1 MADGQ
6 EKRFVC
12 ITGDKGGT
20 GKSTFAR
27 ALLDVY
33 RHRGIPCLA
42 YDSDRR
48 NSQLYR
54 HYKDIASSVTQVDI
68 STRGGADA
76 LINDIESTDAQVA
89 LLDLPAGA
97 EESFEK
103 FDSEIELITTAAN
116 LGYRMT
122 VVSVISRVRASVEA
136 LESLI
141 NYCDRNV
148 DYVVVKNL
156 FFGEPNKFRRYDES
170 ETRRKVQERGGIEIN
185 MPDIFDDTFDL
196 IDEHSLTFRDAT
208 NNKLL
213 NLAHRMRVSVWL
225 KKLESELNKAEWQL
239 GLTRRHW

>member
-6 EKRFVC
+6 NKRFVC
-12 ITGDKGGT
+12 VTGDKGGT

-33 RHRGIPCLA
+33 RQRGIPCLA

-48 NSQLYR
+48 NSQLHR
-54 HYKDIASSVTQVDI
+54 HYKDIASGVIQVDI
-68 STRGGADA
+68 SARGGADA
-76 LINDIESTDAQVA
+76 LINDIESTDAQVV

-103 FDSEIELITTAAN
+103 FDSETELIATVAN

-122 VVSVISRVRASVEA
+122 TVSVISRVRASVEA
-136 LESLI
+136 LDSLV

-156 FFGEPNKFRRYDES
+156 FFGDPNKFRRYDES
-170 ETRRKVQERGGIEIN
+170 EARRKVQERGGIEIN
-185 MPDIFDDTFDL
+185 LPDIFDDTFDL
-196 IDEHSLTFRDAT
+196 IDEHNLTFRDAT
-208 NNKLL
+208 NNNLL

-225 KKLESELNKAEWQL
+225 KKLEAELNKAEWQL
-239 GLTRRHW
+239 GLRRN